1 MNKIFILIFSVL
13 IFTSCKQPAKVQ
25 TKDEKL
31 VIVPVFNADSAYQY
45 VKNQV
50 DFGPR
55 VPNSPAHKLC
65 ATYLSAS
72 LKSFGAKVVE
82 QKADLQAYNGT
93 ILKATNII
101 GSYNIESKTRILL
114 CAHWDSRPISDH
126 DSNPQN
132 FNKPVLGA
140 NDGASG
146 VGVLLEMARVFGKNA
161 PNVGI
166 DIVFFDAEDYGAPEN
181 FAGNSENSWCLGSQ
195 YWSANPHIV
204 GYTAKYGILLD
215 MVGAPDATFYKE
227 QISMSYAPDV
237 VNNVW
242 SIATNLGFSQYF
254 INENGGAITDDHLY
268 VNKIAGIPCIDIIH
282 FNPKSG
288 HGFGDYWHTVND
300 TMENI
305 DKNTLFAVGTTLMN
319 VVYKE

>member
-1 MNKIFILIFSVL
+1 MNKVFILIFSVL
-13 IFTSCKQPAKVQ
+13 FFTSCKQPAKVQ
-25 TKDEKL
+25 NKEEKV
-31 VIVPVFNADSAYQY
+31 VIVPGFNADSAYQY
-45 VKNQV
+45 VQKQV

-55 VPNSPAHKLC
+55 VPNSTAHKLC
-65 ATYLSAS
+65 ASYLSAS
-72 LKSFGAKVVE
+72 LKNFGATIVE
-82 QKADLQAYNGT
+82 QKADLQAYNGI
-93 ILKATNII
+93 ILKSTNII

-146 VGVLLEMARVFGKNA
+146 VGVLLEMARVFGKNT

-181 FAGNSENSWCLGSQ
+181 FVGNSENSWCLGSQ
-195 YWSANPHIV
+195 YWSANPHV
-204 GYTAKYGILLD
+204 AGYTAKYGILLD
-215 MVGAPDATFYKE
+215 MVGAPNATFYKE

-242 SIATNLGFSQYF
+242 ATARNLGFSQYF
-254 INENGGAITDDHLY
+254 INENGGGITDDHLY

-282 FNPKSG
+282 FNPNSE